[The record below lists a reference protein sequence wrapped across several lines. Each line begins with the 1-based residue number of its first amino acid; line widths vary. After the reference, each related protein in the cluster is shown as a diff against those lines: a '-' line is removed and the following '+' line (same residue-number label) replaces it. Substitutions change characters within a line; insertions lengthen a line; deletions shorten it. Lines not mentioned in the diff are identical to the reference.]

1 MAVGRWGCI
10 GDTVAA
16 LAGGIAR
23 AKRWSHQL
31 EVLYTDE
38 RGAEMAEWAVLT
50 IIVILGS
57 YAVLVSIRDM
67 LGDVF
72 TAVLGQFLSFLD

>member
-1 MAVGRWGCI
+1 MAVGRWGCV

-16 LAGGIAR
+16 MAGGMAR
-23 AKRWSHQL
+23 AKRRSRQL
-31 EVLYTDE
+31 EVLYADE

-50 IIVILGS
+50 IIVILAS